1 MATNDQTFS
10 NNKKVKMIATAVY
23 ANCPYLKK
31 AHSYIPQSEMENKKY
46 GGSYTVYI
54 PDPGKTRIAKSS
66 AGKAGLT
73 ADIDPI
79 NEVEYEIELKAGLN
93 DCELTQW
100 NKLNDVE
107 DFKKQIAIP
116 RGKSLARSVEK
127 EAIDSTIWRAA
138 QAVVGVAGLEVL
150 ADASGALDMAGAVG
164 EKVSFINP
172 TVGAK
177 IAAKALGAF
186 NQQDIAKDLYRDKF
200 LGRYAEAAVVTES
213 YMPVITAST
222 ARTAS
227 VTLTPV
233 STEDGVIGFD
243 AIKKVTGTAKAG
255 DAFKAEGLKMVD
267 KNGVQVDSDYIIVV
281 GEDGEIPELRI
292 EVEGKSCNNA
302 NAWVAA
308 GTDSLTLTSIL
319 EDGKK
324 YFVTQTRLESAVGFD
339 SYKFAELPGSKMTE
353 EKFEGSEIAVQCYEG
368 GDINTFSSAVRM
380 VVPFACGLPDP
391 RESVLAYISLN

>member
-31 AHSYIPQSEMENKKY
+31 AHSYIPQGEMENKKY

-66 AGKAGLT
+66 DGKSGLT

-100 NKLNDVE
+100 NKLNNIE

-138 QAVVGVAGLEVL
+138 QAVVGTAGLEVL

-200 LGRYAEAAVVTES
+200 LGRYAESAVVTES
-213 YMPVITAST
+213 YMPVITADT
-222 ARTAS
+222 TRTAA
-227 VTLTPV
+227 VTLTAV
-233 STEDGVIGFD
+233 KVGDDTIGFEP
-243 AIKKVTGTAKAG
+243 IKKVTGTAKAG

-267 KNGVQVDSDYIIVV
+267 KNGVQVDADYIIVV

-308 GTDSLTLTSIL
+308 GTTTLTLTSIL
-319 EDGKK
+319 ENGKK

-353 EKFEGSEIAVQCYEG
+353 DRFEGSEIAVQCYEG

-391 RESVLAYISLN
+391 RESVLAYISLD